1 MADPVF
7 SMNGWIRAIRRQWLV
22 LESVRHLGWLLFVY
36 AALYCLTTLALLH
49 HAGGAVYL
57 ALTRAEA
64 WAVAVGALGLLLVKA
79 ARHPP
84 ARLVALAERRAGRED
99 NLWITAFEWET
110 VPEACAGSRE
120 LFRSLADEARQTTE
134 GLSAF
139 SLVSLKELVFPY
151 LWALLLLGGV
161 STSRALFRPIYPAGV
176 VDSAGV
182 GAQYFRVQAVPPA
195 YMRMGRS
202 EHIGSGCD
210 LELPV
215 GSDVHLRVYFRS
227 PPGYVRMSDGSTGVP
242 LIPCPDSD
250 TCFGAA
256 FHLDQ
261 ARNLL
266 LFTEGRPPIRCALGV
281 SADRPP
287 SVKLE
292 ARDADPPVFEDGLPL
307 RLSAVDDHGIDRVM
321 LRARVNGIEVARTL
335 LPPTGDNA
343 RRSFSRD
350 LTLDARLLPLR
361 AADQL
366 EIQVEAYDQG
376 ASPAQVGR
384 SERVRWRA
392 SSASM
397 RAVSQLAE
405 EEAGLLWR
413 WVDHLAALSDTE
425 VQPDWTVELAPLRRL
440 TLSWKQLFSPISRHE
455 RKAIEQ
461 VEQDLKVQ
469 GARAHVTALSWTE
482 LLVWRWSRAVREHV
496 SGLIDL
502 YREELDGSRSRL
514 EALLRSPAPTPREV
528 RLELARA
535 RNLIARVD
543 EVASR
548 YADLLPGEEGAGGAT
563 PEADAEDWIARLER
577 ADGLARGEDWEGL
590 SRLLEGMVGLG
601 GADPFAPG
609 EGSLDRAWKMR
620 LEALHQKLQGIAEHQ
635 LSVSSGVTKLQE
647 ERERAL
653 ARWAAA
659 HLTDVEEEIDLI
671 VNRVR
676 RGIEKVPI
684 SDLIDDEINTLKR
697 YQMLQET
704 MREDWAAR
712 RYRELDEGLT
722 ELVSSLRL
730 LRSDFFLN
738 DLDVRPI
745 QHVLRLS
752 DRMRLLLDRTRR
764 YQPTIL
770 GEKGKVVL
778 EEWQEEERSVRRDLR
793 ALEQGFERLSASLS
807 EVSAMTHTASRAH
820 DTARDAEAALEENRV
835 EDALKHGQQV
845 SELLDQLGQACRA
858 ATGSMAL
865 GHRLVI
871 RVGGDVDISSG
882 VDPRERLRDILAPH
896 MRAPVPERYRGEAER
911 YYRYLLEQ

>member
-7 SMNGWIRAIRRQWLV
+7 SMDAWIRAIRRQWLV

-57 ALTRAEA
+57 VLTGAEA
-64 WAVAVGALGLLLVKA
+64 WVVVAGALGLLLVKA
-79 ARHPP
+79 VRHPP

-120 LFRSLADEARQTTE
+120 LFRSLADEARRTTE

-139 SLVSLKELVFPY
+139 SLVSLKELAFPY
-151 LWALLLLGGV
+151 LWALLLLAGI
-161 STSRALFRPIYPAGV
+161 STSRALFRPIYPAGA

-215 GSDVHLRVYFRS
+215 RSDVYLRVYFRS

-256 FHLDQ
+256 FRLEQ

-266 LFTEGRPPIRCALGV
+266 LFTEGRPPIRCALGT
-281 SADRPP
+281 SEDHPP

-292 ARDADPPVFEDGLPL
+292 APGDEPSVFEDGLPL
-307 RLSAVDDHGIDRVM
+307 QLTAVDDHGIDRVV
-321 LRARVNGIEVARTL
+321 LRARVNGIEVSRTL
-335 LPPTGDNA
+335 LPPTGANA

-366 EIQVEAYDQG
+366 EVRIEAHDQG
-376 ASPAQVGR
+376 PSPAGLGS
-384 SERVRWRA
+384 SELVRWRA
-392 SSASM
+392 ASASM
-397 RAVSQLAE
+397 RAVSQLVE

-413 WVDHLAALSDTE
+413 WVDHLATLSDAE
-425 VQPDWTVELAPLRRL
+425 VQPDWNVELAPLQRL

-455 RKAIEQ
+455 RRAIEQ
-461 VEQDLKVQ
+461 VEEGLKVQ
-469 GARAHVTALSWTE
+469 RARAHVTALSWTE
-482 LLVWRWSRAVREHV
+482 ELVWRWSHVAREHV

-502 YREELDGSRSRL
+502 YREELDGSRGRI
-514 EALLRSPAPTPREV
+514 EALLRSPAPAPREV

-535 RNLIARVD
+535 RNLISRID
-543 EVASR
+543 EVVSR
-548 YADLLPGEEGAGGAT
+548 YADLLPPEDGAGGAA
-563 PEADAEDWIARLER
+563 PEEDAADWLARLER
-577 ADGLARGEDWEGL
+577 ADGLAQGEDWDGL
-590 SRLLEGMVGLG
+590 ARLLEGMVGLG
-601 GADPFAPG
+601 EGNPFAPG
-609 EGSLDRAWKMR
+609 EGSVDRAWKMR

-635 LSVSSGVTKLQE
+635 QSVSRGVTTLQGA
-647 ERERAL
+647 RERAL

-659 HLTDVEEEIDLI
+659 HLTEVEEEIDLI
-671 VNRVR
+671 VSRVR

-722 ELVSSLRL
+722 ELVTSLRL

-752 DRMRLLLDRTRR
+752 DRMRLLLDRIRR

-770 GEKGKVVL
+770 GEKGKAVL

-793 ALEQGFERLSASLS
+793 SLEQGFERLSASHS
-807 EVSAMTHTASRAH
+807 EVLAMTHTASRAH
-820 DTARDAEAALEENRV
+820 DMARQAEDALEENRV
-835 EDALKHGQQV
+835 EDALTQGQEV
-845 SELLDQLGQACRA
+845 SELLAQLGQACRA

-882 VDPRERLRDILAPH
+882 ADPRARLRDILAPH
-896 MRAPVPERYRGEAER
+896 MRAPVPERYRGDAER